1 VDDLTPAASQH
12 DPTAVAPSIL
22 LCRLSVYMK
31 TTTIRVPA
39 ETRDRLNA
47 LARRRGTPAGEIV
60 AELVR
65 EADDRALLA
74 DAEES
79 WQRVAADQT
88 TLAAYRAE
96 AEELSDFDATPPAY

>member
-1 VDDLTPAASQH
+1 
-12 DPTAVAPSIL
+12 
-22 LCRLSVYMK
+22 MK
-31 TTTIRVPA
+31 TTTIRVPS

-47 LARRRGTPAGEIV
+47 LARRRRAPASEIV

-79 WQRVAADQT
+79 WKRLAADEV

-96 AEELSDFDATPPAY
+96 AEEMPGFDAPPPEY

>member
-1 VDDLTPAASQH
+1 MAS
-12 DPTAVAPSIL
+12 
-22 LCRLSVYMK
+22 
-31 TTTIRVPA
+31 TTIRVPT

-79 WQRVAADQT
+79 WAQLAASSQA
-88 TLAAYRAE
+88 LAAYRAE
-96 AEELSDFDATPPAY
+96 TAELHAFDASLPAD